1 MRWAAKAGQDKLEW
15 SILDVEAEEW
25 ERQLAALGVAATANG
40 FPAYAAARKETDE
53 PSPTTPAAGS
63 MPRSVRRVLP
73 VVALLVVLGGVSSY
87 CVWRAAQEG
96 ITRMQGDVA
105 NAVKVET
112 VQANSLKRGPA
123 VHESVQAVEFLAGAA
138 QATVLVTRTL
148 GTGSASVLPELRF
161 YVQTPKGWQ
170 RSEPIPAF
178 WAPTETLD
186 TAHLHFVFGQRDRP
200 VVATVAPGAEALYAR
215 LRRATG
221 EDLANDGLLTI
232 ELVPQASSP
241 NAQPGGGRIRLTSP
255 ALYPVADGERA
266 GILGRLLRLT
276 LCRQLLAAAAQR
288 VATKPQWG
296 PLRQGLGDWLAFT
309 GAMPFAPDDESAAL
323 VHLRY
328 GLQITRLDDLVGEIL
343 RYDPQIRSMRVFT
356 LISDPQQQRQQEAE
370 AEQLIDY
377 IAGTYGIDALARLL
391 LGFAKYNDWEEL
403 APAVFGVSAAALEVG
418 WHTATREGAP
428 LGTFH

>member
-1 MRWAAKAGQDKLEW
+1 
-15 SILDVEAEEW
+15 
-25 ERQLAALGVAATANG
+25 
-40 FPAYAAARKETDE
+40 
-53 PSPTTPAAGS
+53 
-63 MPRSVRRVLP
+63 
-73 VVALLVVLGGVSSY
+73 
-87 CVWRAAQEG
+87 
-96 ITRMQGDVA
+96 MQGDVA

-112 VQANSLKRGPA
+112 VQANSLQRGPA

-186 TAHLHFVFGQRDRP
+186 TAHLHFVFGQRDQP

-276 LCRQLLAAAAQR
+276 LCRQLLAAAAQGA
-288 VATKPQWG
+288 ATKPRWG
-296 PLRQGLGDWLAFT
+296 PLVKELGVWLEYT
-309 GAMPFAPDDESAAL
+309 GDLPFGPDDEDAAL
-323 VHLRY
+323 VQLRY
-328 GLQITRLDDLVGEIL
+328 GRQGAWQLNDLLGDIL
-343 RYDPQIRSMRVFT
+343 RYDPQSGSMQVFT
-356 LISDPQQQRQQEAE
+356 LISDPEQQRQREAA
-370 AEQLIDY
+370 AEQLTDY
-377 IAGTYGIDALARLL
+377 IAGTYGIDILPELL
-391 LGFAKYNDWEEL
+391 QGFAHYDDWEEL
-403 APAVFGVSAAALEVG
+403 APAVLGVSAAELEEG
-418 WHTATREGAP
+418 WHTATRKGAP
-428 LGTFH
+428 LGGFH